1 MLHCI
6 WLHYVFFAVHAELD
20 QLIKGI
26 RETLQMELP
35 ICTYP
40 EEVYLLLVPSSHLKV
55 TEFFFWGEVVYSD
68 PGSNKRTAEEALIL
82 HWVRLYHGNTW

>member
-1 MLHCI
+1 MYI
-6 WLHYVFFAVHAELD
+6 PRGSVFVASA
-20 QLIKGI
+20 II
-26 RETLQMELP
+26 
-35 ICTYP
+35 TY
-40 EEVYLLLVPSSHLKV
+40 LKV

>member
-40 EEVYLLLVPSSHLKV
+40 EEVYLLLVPSSHILKLRNS
-55 TEFFFWGEVVYSD
+55 FFGVKWC
-68 PGSNKRTAEEALIL
+68 TLIQDQINVQL
-82 HWVRLYHGNTW
+82 KKH